1 MNIKAIAEKIGM
13 DYEAVMEDYCGDVSA
28 LKDKLIAF
36 PSSADLTA
44 LEQSISERNAD
55 GMKKEAH
62 KIRKCAEKLGLHEI
76 AKLASRI
83 EEVNHEKAVSD
94 FAELKTARD
103 AVCSI
108 IENAV

>member
-1 MNIKAIAEKIGM
+1 MVVVTHEMAFAR
-13 DYEAVMEDYCGDVSA
+13 DVSD
-28 LKDKLIAF
+28 KVIFMDKLMAF